1 MSLSFTPNTI
11 LSLAADLVFAGMAG
25 ATIAGAVI
33 AVISHRL
40 VRNVAGLALSF
51 TGLAGLYFF
60 LNSPFLALMQ
70 MLIYVGAVCVM
81 IMFAVMLTEPQES
94 ARTPVRELLVGAFG
108 GLAAAALSGALALV
122 IRRSEWM
129 PAAATAGEGGMTE
142 LGRAL
147 LGRFGFAFELI
158 SVVLLLAILGALVVA
173 RAERRAKP

>member
-1 MSLSFTPNTI
+1 MTLSLTPDTI
-11 LSLAADLVFAGMAG
+11 LSLAADLAFLGMAG
-25 ATIAGAVI
+25 ATIAGAVV

-51 TGLAGLYFF
+51 AGLAGLYFF

-70 MLIYVGAVCVM
+70 LLIYVGAVCVM

-94 ARTPVRELLVGAFG
+94 ARPPARELLVGAFG

-122 IRRSEWM
+122 IRRSGWM
-129 PAAATAGEGGMTE
+129 PAAAEPGAGGVPE

-147 LGRFGFAFELI
+147 LGQFGLAFELI

-173 RAERRAKP
+173 RGVRRAKP